1 VNRPWTSTIT
11 LATACGASSSATSQT
26 WMLYRAMSRA
36 AVSNPARS
44 TSINATPALPSA
56 GT

>member
-1 VNRPWTSTIT
+1 
-11 LATACGASSSATSQT
+11 
-26 WMLYRAMSRA
+26 MLYRAMSRA